1 MALQKKDLVTLGKTI
16 ASASPA
22 KTSFSFNGEN
32 YSIGDANEA
41 LRAEFQE
48 LAGTYAL
55 YRENK
60 NTIFSIMEEI
70 ITDVLPKRVL
80 EQYGQFAEVKTF
92 KQGDKPVFKQKI
104 TEASK
109 RRAKQFVTKVGLA
122 GIYEVFKLDGK
133 EYTVETSAFGGA
145 AEIGFEEFL
154 DGRVDFADVLDII
167 MTGLDECVYIEIER
181 ALKTAVTQLTPANIV
196 VKNTFDEQEMDRLIR
211 IADSYGNATI
221 YCTQE
226 FASTMI
232 PSNAAGTWANNGGW
246 SENMKNEYWSNGY
259 FATYKNHRVII
270 LPNSYEDDTN
280 EVKVIDPAYAWV
292 IPAGAEKPVKVAFE
306 GETIVDEYTN
316 YDRSREVQV
325 YKKFGVVAMF
335 KNNLCSYQNTSLSR
349 QDYVAPTSV

>member
-1 MALQKKDLVTLGKTI
+1 MALQKKDLITLGKTV

-22 KTSFSFNGEN
+22 KTNFSFNGEN
-32 YSIGDANEA
+32 YSYGDANEA

-92 KQGDKPVFKQKI
+92 KQGDKPVFRQKI

-109 RRAKQFVTKVGLA
+109 RRAKQFITKVGLA
-122 GIYEVFKLDGK
+122 GIYEVFKLDGQ

-167 MTGLDECVYIEIER
+167 MTGLDECVFLEIER
-181 ALKTAVTQLTPANIV
+181 ALKASVNQLTPANIV
-196 VKNTFDEQEMDRLIR
+196 TATGFNEAEMDRLIS
-211 IADSYGNATI
+211 IANSYGNATV
-221 YCTQE
+221 YCTEE

-232 PSNAAGTWANNGGW
+232 PSDANGRW
-246 SENMKNEYWSNGY
+246 SDNMRDEYWSTGY
-259 FATYKNHRVII
+259 FATYKKTRIVI

-280 EVKVIDPAYAWV
+280 SVKVIDPAYAWI
-292 IPAGAEKPVKVAFE
+292 IPAGAEKPVKIAFE
-306 GETIVDEYTN
+306 GQTIVDEYTN

-325 YKKFGVVAMF
+325 YKKFGVVGMF
-335 KNNLCSYQNTSLSR
+335 KNNMCVYRNTSLKR
-349 QDYVAPTSV
+349 EAYTPSV